1 MSFALLVLA
10 VLILVPLA
18 LHLRGGSIVALS
30 VSAAILY
37 AGAWFAITY
46 DNGTMLIPRTTGD
59 APLPSCDPAPCQSPF
74 ETSANFALF
83 GSIIGG
89 FALIALVFWALG
101 RMNAPLPQD
110 RLKTLFW
117 LLHASLLAIPF
128 VLLIFSSAGMFD
140 GYDGDPAGMPVFAM
154 SSAIVSILCLV
165 ALAGFLFTALGA
177 LIKRMRA

>member
-46 DNGTMLIPRTTGD
+46 DNG
-59 APLPSCDPAPCQSPF
+59 
-74 ETSANFALF
+74 
-83 GSIIGG
+83 
-89 FALIALVFWALG
+89 
-101 RMNAPLPQD
+101 PLPQD

-177 LIKRMRA
+177 LIKWMRA